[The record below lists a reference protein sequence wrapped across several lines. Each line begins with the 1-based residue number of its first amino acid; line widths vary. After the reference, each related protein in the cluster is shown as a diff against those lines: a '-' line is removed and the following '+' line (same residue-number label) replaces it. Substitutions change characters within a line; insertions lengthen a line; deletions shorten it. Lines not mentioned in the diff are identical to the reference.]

1 MWNDIL
7 GRYYDYVDAAA
18 RDADAGQNAEAESP
32 DSEGDEGRSRK
43 FRMQFGPKLKGSIG
57 EGPNHSNFS
66 SDFRNFC

>member
-43 FRMQFGPKLKGSIG
+43 FRTAPRAASDAGRQPKKALTNI
-57 EGPNHSNFS
+57 
-66 SDFRNFC
+66 